1 MANEWFYDWFN
12 SPYYHLLYN
21 KRDNAEAEYFVN
33 NLCAHLKPPAHSR
46 LFDIACGR
54 GRFSVYLNKHDYNV
68 TGIDLSVENIRYARQ
83 FENDSLHF
91 FAHDMRQLAYNNYF
105 DMAFN
110 LFTSFGYFKT
120 DEEHIRTLANF
131 NSALKPGGLL
141 VLDYF
146 NTSKVLDCLVPE
158 EVKTINGVNFH
169 IQKTVSN
176 NKIVKTIVFEDKHK
190 NYIFNEMVSA
200 FTLDDFRRFFELS
213 GFEIIT
219 NFGNYSLEKFDSNH
233 SDRLIFI
240 CKKANA

>member
-33 NLCAHLKPPAHSR
+33 NLCKHLKPKSHAR

-54 GRFSVYLNKHDYNV
+54 GRFSVYLNKHGYNV

-83 FENDSLHF
+83 FENSTLHF
-91 FAHDMRQLAYNNYF
+91 FAHDMRKLAYNSYF

-120 DEEHIRTLANF
+120 DEEHIRTLINF
-131 NSALKPGGLL
+131 NRALKPGGLL

-146 NTSKVLDCLVPE
+146 NTGKVLDCLIPE
-158 EVKTINGVNFH
+158 EIKTINGVDFH
-169 IQKTVSN
+169 IRKTISG
-176 NKIVKTIVFEDKHK
+176 NKIIKNIAFEDHNK
-190 NYIFNEMVSA
+190 NYTFKEMVSA
-200 FTLDDFRRFFELS
+200 FTLDDFKRFFELS

>member
-1 MANEWFYDWFN
+1 MTNEWFYDWFN

-33 NLCAHLKPPAHSR
+33 NLCEHLKPQSQAK

-54 GRFSVYLNKHDYNV
+54 GRFSVYLNKHGYDV

-83 FENDSLHF
+83 FENDTLHF
-91 FAHDMRQLAYNNYF
+91 FAHDMRQLSYCNYF

-120 DEEHIRTLANF
+120 DEEHIRTLINF
-131 NSALKPGGLL
+131 NRALKPGGLL
-141 VLDYF
+141 VIDYF
-146 NTSKVLDCLVPE
+146 NTGKVLDCLVPE
-158 EVKTINGVNFH
+158 EIKTIKGVDFH
-169 IQKTVSN
+169 IQKAVSN
-176 NKIVKTIVFEDKHK
+176 NKIVKAIVFEDKNK
-190 NYIFNEMVSA
+190 SYTFKEMVSA
-200 FTLDDFRRFFELS
+200 FTLNDFKRFFAQS
-213 GFEIIT
+213 GFEIIA
-219 NFGNYSLEKFDSNH
+219 NFGNYSLEKFDSNY

>member
-33 NLCAHLKPPAHSR
+33 NLCAHLKPPPHSR

-54 GRFSVYLNKHDYNV
+54 GRFSVYLNKHGYDV
-68 TGIDLSVENIRYARQ
+68 TGIDLSVESIRYARQ
-83 FENDSLHF
+83 FENDTLHF
-91 FAHDMRQLAYNNYF
+91 FAHDMRQLSYCNYF

-120 DEEHIRTLANF
+120 DEEHVRTLTNF
-131 NSALKPGGLL
+131 NRSLKPGGRL

-146 NTSKVLDCLVPE
+146 NTNKVIDCLVPE
-158 EVKTINGVNFH
+158 ETKIVNGIDFHIRKSING
-169 IQKTVSN
+169 
-176 NKIVKTIVFEDKHK
+176 NKIIKNIAFEDKNK
-190 NYIFNEMVSA
+190 SYTFNEMVSA
-200 FTLDDFRRFFELS
+200 FTLDDFRRFFEQS